1 MSTSASTALWT
12 DRLNLTRFA
21 DATLKYAS
29 RFWFGVTVLGQLIF
43 GAAVATFYTRAAA
56 RGDSLA
62 WNRFMT
68 HGYVP
73 GDRAG
78 NFIATLHV
86 IFAVMIMVA
95 GATQLIPQIRNLF
108 PVFHRWNG
116 RVYMFAAV
124 TTALAGTYM
133 TWFRGTIGDVSQHI
147 GGSLNAV
154 LIWLFAALALR
165 SALARDF
172 RTHRRWALRLFLVMS
187 AVWFFRIAFFRWLLI
202 FRRPVGFDPVTFTGP
217 FPTLM
222 SFAQYLLPLGVLE
235 LYFLAQ
241 HRADMAHRIAMSF
254 GLVLATLAMAAGIFG
269 GAMFAWVP
277 SIKVAFDNGKSIAD
291 TLGVTITSGASEFWL
306 HTVSLRITRT
316 FSQSP
321 RGGRYDSR
329 TSVKGCV
336 GVSGVVPLRWC
347 LPVAAMESAGARRRA
362 DARWRLCHTGDFPTA
377 CITEFV
383 NQSHPHLLHCM
394 VERCPRRPYGRSGTS

>member
-29 RFWFGVTVLGQLIF
+29 RFWFGVTVLGQIIF

-172 RTHRRWALRLFLVMS
+172 RTHRRWALRLFLVVS
-187 AVWFFRIAFFRWLLI
+187 AVWFFRIAFFLWLLI

-241 HRADMAHRIAMSF
+241 HSADMAHRIAMSF

-277 SIKVAFDNGKSIAD
+277 SIKVAFDNRKSISD
-291 TLGVTITSGASEFWL
+291 TLGVTITSGGIDQAVKQYYDLRATAPGEYHFEEDEL
-306 HTVSLRITRT
+306 NNLGYELIHTRKFPEAVRILQVNVEAYP
-316 FSQSP
+316 QSADA
-321 RGGRYDSR
+321 YDSLAEAYMDD
-329 TSVKGCV
+329 GNQPQA
-336 GVSGVVPLRWC
+336 VVNYQKSLQLNPKNTNAVHMLRK
-347 LPVAAMESAGARRRA
+347 LKAP
-362 DARWRLCHTGDFPTA
+362 
-377 CITEFV
+377 
-383 NQSHPHLLHCM
+383 
-394 VERCPRRPYGRSGTS
+394 